1 MTNLIRDMNHNA
13 LAEIGSPSGSI
24 IRLARSQQ
32 SARAFMLIEFILI
45 ISLFGGFLAWAALSP
60 ISGAVIASGTIK
72 VEQGLKKIQHPTG
85 GVISEIYVKEGDAVE
100 AGEVL
105 VRLDTQSAFAE
116 RAIYREQLNAL
127 LARQARLLAERE
139 SRSFNAPVIQRVDG
153 GLIPHDILQ
162 GEARLFEARRVA
174 LLSQKQVLNDRRAQ
188 FDSEINGDT
197 VQIDAKQKEIELLQL
212 ELKGVE
218 DLYAANLASVSRV
231 MPLRRELARSQGDLK
246 VLATQIAQLEAK
258 IDEVNAQLAS
268 LDQERISE
276 VNRDMQDI
284 EPKIAELENR
294 QTIANDSV
302 RRAELRSPVSG
313 YVSQLS
319 VHTLGG
325 VVQPGE
331 VVMQI
336 VPRNSP
342 LTVEANIQ
350 PSDIDQV
357 HLGGKATLRLTAFNR
372 RVTPELIGTLTTIA
386 ADVVRDDRTGQ
397 SSYPIKILVP
407 DSEFA
412 KLAGAEI
419 LPGMNAEV
427 YVETMQ
433 RSVLSYLLKPALD
446 QFAKV
451 FREK

>member
-1 MTNLIRDMNHNA
+1 MTNLIRDMNHNG
-13 LAEIGSPSGSI
+13 LTEISSPSGSPV
-24 IRLARSQQ
+24 RLARTKQ
-32 SARAFMLIEFILI
+32 SARVFMLIEFVLI
-45 ISLFGGFLAWAALSP
+45 IGLFGGFLAWAALSP
-60 ISGAVIASGTIK
+60 ISGAVIASGTVK

-85 GVISEIYVKEGDAVE
+85 GVISDINVKEGDAVE
-100 AGEVL
+100 AGDVL
-105 VRLDTQSAFAE
+105 IRLDTQSAFAE
-116 RAIYREQLNAL
+116 RAIYQDQLNAL

-139 SRSFNAPVIQRVDG
+139 NRKFNAPVIQRADG
-153 GLIPHDILQ
+153 GLIPPDIIQ
-162 GEARLFEARRVA
+162 GEVSLFEARRVA
-174 LLSQKQVLNDRRAQ
+174 LLSQKQVLNEHKIQ
-188 FDSEINGDT
+188 FDSEIKGNT

-218 DLYAANLASVSRV
+218 DLYAANLASVARV

-258 IDEVNAQLAS
+258 IDEVNVQITS
-268 LDQERISE
+268 LDQERYSD
-276 VNRDMQDI
+276 VNRDLQDL
-284 EPKIAELENR
+284 EPKIAELKNR
-294 QTIANDSV
+294 QTIASDV
-302 RRAELRSPVSG
+302 LRRAELRSPVSG
-313 YVSQLS
+313 FVSQLS

-342 LTVEANIQ
+342 LTVEANIS
-350 PSDIDQV
+350 PNDIDQV

-386 ADVVRDDRTGQ
+386 ADAVRDDRTGQ
-397 SSYPIKILVP
+397 SSYPIKISIPSPELT
-407 DSEFA
+407 
-412 KLAGAEI
+412 KLSGAEI
-419 LPGMNAEV
+419 LPGMNAEI